1 VDLQLSGK
9 VAMVA
14 ASSRGLGRACAIGLA
29 REGVKLS
36 LAARSAQA
44 LATVADEIREETG
57 SDDVLTVPT
66 DVTQADQIQRWAD
79 QTLGRYGGVDIL
91 VTNAGGPPHGVWEDF
106 LTDDAWIQAFELNM
120 LSTIRMIRAVVPSMR
135 ERGGGRI
142 LNIQSSSVK
151 APIANLILSNTIR
164 PGVAG
169 LAKSLSR
176 ELAPDKILVNTV
188 CPGAIYTDR
197 LRSGTLDQAQ
207 RAGISEEEAI
217 AARTSGIPLKRFGT
231 PEEFANM
238 VVFLASGR
246 ASYVTGSAIMVDGGS
261 FSAI

>member
-1 VDLQLSGK
+1 
-9 VAMVA
+9 MVA
-14 ASSRGLGRACAIGLA
+14 ASSRGLGRATAIGLA

-36 LAARSAQA
+36 LAARSAEA
-44 LATVADEIREETG
+44 LGKVADEIREETG
-57 SDDVLTVPT
+57 GEVLTVVT
-66 DVTQADQIQRWAD
+66 DVTQADQIQSWAD
-79 QTLGRYGGVDIL
+79 QTMAKYGGVDIL

-106 LTDDAWIQAFELNM
+106 QNDEAWLDAFNLNFM
-120 LSTIRMIRAVVPSMR
+120 STVRMIRSVIPSMR

-142 LNIQSSSVK
+142 LNIQSTSVK

-169 LAKSLSR
+169 LSKTLSR
-176 ELAPDKILVNTV
+176 ELAADNILVNTV

-197 LRSGTLDQAQ
+197 LRSGTLDRAQ
-207 RAGISEEEAI
+207 RASMTEEEAMAERS
-217 AARTSGIPLKRFGT
+217 AAIPLKRFGT

-246 ASYVTGSAIMVDGGS
+246 ASYVTGGTIMVDGGS
-261 FSAI
+261 FPAI